1 MGEETDES
9 LDEMFR
15 QITAEQRY
23 NYLKMYWDEQ
33 RRLHQRMNVL
43 GRVIYELDG
52 MGADDGRL

>member
-9 LDEMFR
+9 LDKMFR

-33 RRLHQRMNVL
+33 RRLHQRMNIL

-52 MGADDGRL
+52 MGADD

>member
-15 QITAEQRY
+15 EITAEQRF
-23 NYLKMYWDEQ
+23 NFLKMYLNEQ
-33 RRLHQRMNVL
+33 TRINQRINVL

-52 MGADDGRL
+52 LGADDGRL